1 MPATDG
7 KLLVTGASGLVGG
20 RLAALAAGR
29 WDVAGT
35 YGRHPFDLPGVEAV
49 SFDLEA
55 GREIRSMVRRLRPD
69 AVAHCAAWSDLD
81 RCEREPGRAF
91 RINTDASRIL
101 AAACAESGSRFVF
114 ASSDMVFDG
123 DKGDYAETDPV
134 NPLGVYGESKAR
146 AEEQIRQCC
155 PNHAVARLALV
166 YGSSMTAGRSFSD
179 NLVSAWRDGKTTPLF
194 TDQYRTPVHVVNL
207 AHALLELAES
217 GFTGTIHLGG
227 PEKVSRYAFGL
238 RLAEANGFPPD
249 RVSPSLLAEAK
260 LLAKRPRD
268 ASLDI
273 TLAKRALKTR
283 LIGIREGLGM
293 QEKPEGID
301 SNKE

>member
-1 MPATDG
+1 MSATER
-7 KLLVTGASGLVGG
+7 KILVTGASGLVGG

-29 WDVAGT
+29 WEVAGT

-49 SFDLEA
+49 SLNLED

-101 AAACAESGSRFVF
+101 AAACAETGSRFVF

-134 NPLGVYGESKAR
+134 NPLSVYGESKVR

-166 YGSSMTAGRSFSD
+166 YGSSITAGRSFSD
-179 NLVSAWRDGKTTPLF
+179 KLVSAWREGKTTPLF

-207 AHALLELAES
+207 ARALLELAES

-227 PEKVSRYAFGL
+227 PEKVSRHAFGL
-238 RLAEANGFPPD
+238 RLAEAEGFPAD
-249 RVSPSLLAEAK
+249 RIRPSSLAEVM
-260 LLAKRPRD
+260 LSAKRPRD

-273 TLAKRALKTR
+273 ALAKRALKTR
-283 LIGIREGLGM
+283 LAGIREGL
-293 QEKPEGID
+293 ERREEPEDFAG
-301 SNKE
+301 